1 MSQVVACSV
10 YPLSSFLAKTF
21 FVQEIVHMAISGE
34 ENRPRGAKLGRR
46 PEHAECQILDPSLR
60 PISCAISP
68 KLEVGPDNRRCVERV
83 FLQKVTFPPQL
94 ETCQP
99 GSNQESKTSAGCSR
113 PTACRSP
120 IPWTV
125 VMPANPERVP
135 DHIKCMA
142 PCGDCRSGAGSPPSS
157 DLFGRHAT
165 SIYVTKLRRQ

>member
-1 MSQVVACSV
+1 MQK
-10 YPLSSFLAKTF
+10 LFLCRKSCTWRFQA
-21 FVQEIVHMAISGE
+21 E

-46 PEHAECQILDPSLR
+46 PECAECQILGTNLR
-60 PISCAISP
+60 PISCAILP

-113 PTACRSP
+113 PMACRSP